1 MEEKKLTMNLKVAGK
16 AYRVNTRPEKE
27 EAYRL
32 AEAEVNTY
40 IDNFRKG
47 NYKGFEDRDYIAMAA
62 LHLAIANV
70 QYRQAREIGSEDMKA
85 LDQLNK
91 RLDQYLNNPKNE
103 E

>member
-32 AEAEVNTY
+32 AEAEVNAY

-70 QYRQAREIGSEDMKA
+70 QYRQSRELGGEDLKA
-85 LDQLNK
+85 LDALSK
-91 RLDQYLNNPKNE
+91 RLDDFLNELKA
-103 E
+103 